1 MEATSVRLRGDALP
15 RAVPVALAAAGA
27 LLEAAA
33 LDRWTPRDA
42 PATASPAR
50 PPDAPSF
57 TALTLPPEASPRVAL
72 RRHTCFPRFAV
83 RFRPGE
89 ARFPETQLT
98 RLTPLARW
106 MSEHPGASVEAR
118 AALDDGPGDE
128 PARRATAEMRGGTLL
143 WRLVALG
150 VPRERLAWRVDDS
163 APRSPLVRFA
173 AAGFRDCPGDD
184 APEGDAAEA
193 RP

>member
-33 LDRWTPRDA
+33 LERWTHRDA
-42 PATASPAR
+42 PANASPAR

-57 TALTLPPEASPRVAL
+57 TALSLPPEASPRVAL

-89 ARFPETQLT
+89 AHFPETQLT
-98 RLTPLARW
+98 RLTPIARW

-118 AALDDGPGDE
+118 AALDDGPDGE
-128 PARRATAEMRGGTLL
+128 PARRATAEMRGGTLV

-150 VPRERLAWRVDDS
+150 VPRDRLAWRVDAD
-163 APRSPLVRFA
+163 APRSPIVRFG
-173 AAGFRDCPGDD
+173 AAGFLDCPGD
-184 APEGDAAEA
+184 APDGDASGAL
-193 RP
+193 P